1 MDRDEFKI
9 LRRSQLFADFRDSTL
24 LALLNK
30 MNAVQVS
37 RGTTLFFKDDDAEAA
52 YLILEGKVNIF
63 SLSPAGQ
70 MIVLNTLRDGDF
82 FGELSLLDRQP
93 RTAGAEAVT
102 PCKIAVI
109 EREDFLSIA
118 NDFDSAEWLC
128 IIRYITGLVR
138 KATDVVEDTN
148 FLSAEIR
155 VIKKLLELSTR
166 AAMLSEA
173 TAINITQQDLASGLG
188 LARESI
194 NRILSDL
201 QKRGLIKKKYRS
213 IVLKEPVL
221 LKKLI
226 GD

>member
-1 MDRDEFKI
+1 MDRKEFRI
-9 LRRSQLFADFRDSTL
+9 LRRSQLFADFREPTL
-24 LALLNK
+24 LALMSK
-30 MNAVQVS
+30 MSAVDVS
-37 RGTTLFFKDDDAEAA
+37 RGTTLFFKGDDAETA
-52 YLILEGKVNIF
+52 YLILEGKVDIF

-102 PCKIAVI
+102 NCKIAVI

-118 NDFDSAEWLC
+118 NEFNSTEWLC
-128 IIRYITGLVR
+128 VIRYITGLVR

-155 VIKKLLELSTR
+155 VIKKLLELSSR
-166 AAMLSEA
+166 AIICNET
-173 TAINITQQDLASGLG
+173 TAISITQQDLASGLG
-188 LARESI
+188 LAREST

-201 QKRGLIKKKYRS
+201 QKRGLIQKKYRS

-221 LKKLI
+221 LKNMI

>member
-1 MDRDEFKI
+1 MDRDELKI
-9 LRRSQLFADFRDSTL
+9 LRRSQLFADFREPTL
-24 LALLNK
+24 LALLSK
-30 MNAVQVS
+30 MNAVEVS
-37 RGTTLFFKDDDAEAA
+37 RGTSLFFKGDDAKAA
-52 YLILEGKVNIF
+52 YLILEGKVDIF

-70 MIVLNTLRDGDF
+70 IIVLNTLRDGDF
-82 FGELSLLDRQP
+82 FGELSLLDKQP

-102 PCKIAVI
+102 KCKIAVI

-118 NDFDSAEWLC
+118 NDFDSTEWLS

-138 KATDVVEDTN
+138 KATDVVEATN

-166 AAMLSEA
+166 ATMRSEEA
-173 TAINITQQDLASGLG
+173 AINITQQDLASGLG
-188 LARESI
+188 LAREST

-201 QKRGLIKKKYRS
+201 QKRGLIQKKYRS

-221 LKKLI
+221 LKNLI